1 MAGGSTEGPIE
12 AGALTGVAGALSL
25 LLDDE
30 QQRVAVAVVVGLAH
44 ELAVARRV
52 ALAPHL
58 LTAARPEHR
67 AALGEALAQRLGVH
81 PLHHQHLARAVLLD
95 DRGNEIGR
103 ASGRA

>member
-81 PLHHQHLARAVLLD
+81 PRHHQHLARAVL
-95 DRGNEIGR
+95 DRKSTRLN
-103 ASGRA
+103 SSH